1 MSKTPE
7 ATPEQP
13 QGETVPKAQF
23 DALAAEVA
31 ELKAAAAK
39 PEEKPADDG
48 PTVEEQLS
56 ADRKRVADLYKL
68 ASSAGL
74 DNATEAAEQWADQ
87 GLSVVEA
94 KAALADRMLASNKLT
109 DDGGKPA
116 DDPDAKYKA
125 EYRAQQAHYEKEGVT
140 EEDYIASAKITAAQP
155 SF

>member
-39 PEEKPADDG
+39 PEENPADDG
-48 PTVEEQLS
+48 PTVEEQL
-56 ADRKRVADLYKL
+56 AANNKRVTDLYKL

-74 DNATEAAEQWADQ
+74 DDATDTAEKWAEQ

-94 KAALADRMLASNKLT
+94 KAALADRMLAANKLT
-109 DDGGKPA
+109 DDGGNPA
-116 DDPDAKYKA
+116 PDPDAAYKA
-125 EYRAQQAHYEKEGVT
+125 EYRAQKAHYEKEGVT
-140 EEDYIASAKITAAQP
+140 EEDYVASAKITAAQP